1 MVLTSSGHR
10 WRVRSLVRTSPAT
23 TVYLLAVGGTST
35 LLSLTN
41 DRFDDRLL
49 LGLSTNLHQLA
60 RAPVRV
66 LVASAFWLGD
76 LSQLWLWAILLVVFL
91 APVERRLGSR
101 RTVLAFA
108 LGHVGATLLVAAG
121 LLVLVRLGEVSPVV
135 EDARDVGASYGVLAV
150 MALATYLLP
159 RPFRLPYGALL
170 VGSVALFAARSETFT
185 DFGHLASVGI
195 GLGCYPLARPC
206 ASGRRP
212 GRPV

>member
-1 MVLTSSGHR
+1 VVLTSIGHR

-23 TVYLLAVGGTST
+23 TVYLLAVGATST

-135 EDARDVGASYGVLAV
+135 
-150 MALATYLLP
+150 
-159 RPFRLPYGALL
+159 
-170 VGSVALFAARSETFT
+170 
-185 DFGHLASVGI
+185 
-195 GLGCYPLARPC
+195 
-206 ASGRRP
+206 
-212 GRPV
+212 